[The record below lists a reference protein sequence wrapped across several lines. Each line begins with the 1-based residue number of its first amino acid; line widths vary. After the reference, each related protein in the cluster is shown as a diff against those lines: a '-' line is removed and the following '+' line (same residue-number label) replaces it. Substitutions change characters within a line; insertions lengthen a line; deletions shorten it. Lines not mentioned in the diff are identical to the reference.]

1 MYSSHIN
8 NNLYNYYK
16 KTEAGTIKKRKEERK
31 KADYSL
37 ALGAVSAARAS
48 A

>member
-8 NNLYNYYK
+8 NNLYNYYRK
-16 KTEAGTIKKRKEERK
+16 AETFTMKKRKKERK

-37 ALGAVSAARAS
+37 ALGVVSAARAS